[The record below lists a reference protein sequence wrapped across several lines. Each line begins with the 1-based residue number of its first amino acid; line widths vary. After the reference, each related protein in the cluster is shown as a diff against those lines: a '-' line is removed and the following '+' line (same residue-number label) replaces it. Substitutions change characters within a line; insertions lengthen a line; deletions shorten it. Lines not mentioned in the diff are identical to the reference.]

1 MEKEYSLAPLLF
13 VLGAL
18 LVGALLK
25 LMLKKSKFPYTV
37 GLFCLGT
44 RNSCGYVCLCPS
56 EGCLWCCFCLGESK
70 RNSIAR
76 LSALNWR

>member
-13 VLGAL
+13 GLGAL

-44 RNSCGYVCLCPS
+44 RNSCGYVCLGPS